1 MKLFYTPNSPY
12 SRVTRVV
19 ALALKVPVDFV
30 EVTVRES
37 AEELLNYNP
46 AAKVPSLE
54 LDDGIVLSE
63 TRLICEHFESR
74 STHPILST
82 VDDHEGRHWEGII
95 GGFMDGIAVWV
106 REARR
111 PIGEQSPSVLVLE
124 EDRCKRCLAYFETNW
139 HCKFDMKLA
148 PIMLLSAIELMDK
161 RLSIV
166 WKLEHPR
173 LSAWYDTFATTPL
186 LEQTAPL
193 Q

>member
-1 MKLFYTPNSPY
+1 MKLFYTSNSPY
-12 SRVTRVV
+12 SRVARIV

-74 STHPILST
+74 SAHPILSK

-106 REARR
+106 R
-111 PIGEQSPSVLVLE
+111 
-124 EDRCKRCLAYFETNW
+124 D
-139 HCKFDMKLA
+139 
-148 PIMLLSAIELMDK
+148 
-161 RLSIV
+161 
-166 WKLEHPR
+166 
-173 LSAWYDTFATTPL
+173 
-186 LEQTAPL
+186 
-193 Q
+193 